1 LEAPPIRGVFDCSLL
16 YISRISSD
24 EASNKINLDLFWR
37 YSEEEAIKHD
47 KYNMALHI

>member
-1 LEAPPIRGVFDCSLL
+1 LEAPPIRGVFYCSLL

-47 KYNMALHI
+47 KFNMALHI